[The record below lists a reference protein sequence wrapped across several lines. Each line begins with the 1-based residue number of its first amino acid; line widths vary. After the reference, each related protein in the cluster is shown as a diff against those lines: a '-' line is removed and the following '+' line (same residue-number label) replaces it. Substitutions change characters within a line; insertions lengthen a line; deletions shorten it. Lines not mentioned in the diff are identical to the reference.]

1 MDRHGGYP
9 GANRGRESLLPKNRQ
24 GRCKKD
30 GGGKIQWNSEI
41 LTFFYVSWGRFGW
54 WVQRLDLFVSHDEIV
69 SIRTYPMSFHTLQIS
84 SSHHSAMF
92 HSAFVFEHEH
102 RIHECIFM
110 HTVFVTLH
118 IGLLPTA
125 FSGCSARASPFS
137 DLPRCRGR
145 MNMGTFRWKK
155 PWGCQSYLECW
166 VWKHKKTLS
175 IGKNHQIQVAEMRVS
190 MFLS

>member
-41 LTFFYVSWGRFGW
+41 LTFVYVSWGRFGW

-92 HSAFVFEHEH
+92 HSAFVFEHEY
-102 RIHECIFM
+102 RIHECISM

-118 IGLLPTA
+118 ICLLPTT
-125 FSGCSARASPFS
+125 FSGWQLVPHPSPTCVESLSADSTCLGAVAGWIWEHSDERSHEAASLIWNAGCES
-137 DLPRCRGR
+137 
-145 MNMGTFRWKK
+145 TKK
-155 PWGCQSYLECW
+155 HFP
-166 VWKHKKTLS
+166 
-175 IGKNHQIQVAEMRVS
+175 
-190 MFLS
+190 